1 MVLAQMIC
9 GSSSLLQNFPL
20 LLLEKMAMIMQ
31 QAREGDACKIRQYEE
46 SCAFYW
52 GTFLPC
58 LEYLYEPYIQLSKY
72 SDSCK
77 SSLLLIES
85 LRIFSVDVLLQ
96 YLLNSL
102 GRSIHVEIIIQ
113 ENLVDFVTCLLW
125 IVPAG
130 SKGRAR
136 RILSEL
142 AKFQQIQPP
151 SLVSITKAYLAK
163 AKWGLKRLMDI
174 NSISEL
180 CVAS

>member
-9 GSSSLLQNFPL
+9 GSSSLLQDFPVS
-20 LLLEKMAMIMQ
+20 LLEKMAIIMK
-31 QAREGDACKIRQYEE
+31 QACEGEACKVRQYEE
-46 SCAFYW
+46 SCSTYW

-72 SDSCK
+72 SSLCK
-77 SSLLLIES
+77 STLFLIES
-85 LRIFSVDVLLQ
+85 LRIFSVDVLLH

-136 RILSEL
+136 RMLCEL

-151 SLVSITKAYLAK
+151 SLV
-163 AKWGLKRLMDI
+163 
-174 NSISEL
+174 
-180 CVAS
+180 